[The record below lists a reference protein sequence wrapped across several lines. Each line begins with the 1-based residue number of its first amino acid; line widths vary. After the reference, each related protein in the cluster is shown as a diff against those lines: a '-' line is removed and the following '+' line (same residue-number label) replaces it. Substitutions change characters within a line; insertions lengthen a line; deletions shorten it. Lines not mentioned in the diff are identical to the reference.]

1 MLLWGLTSM
10 PVKTVLRKIVFSIS
24 LIMPLGACKHL
35 GFLFEPPS
43 TLKAVVEGDIKGVA
57 IHCEKTL
64 ELGNVHWEVMCKVSD
79 EIDVKYRTK
88 TINNGQT
95 KLEILIDK
103 QSGDTTKT
111 IAAPMVIVSR
121 DKPAILESVTEKGRI
136 AIKTE
141 PIR

>member
-1 MLLWGLTSM
+1 MQVKNIFRKLVLFMFLGTLLSG
-10 PVKTVLRKIVFSIS
+10 
-24 LIMPLGACKHL
+24 CKHL
-35 GFLFEPPS
+35 GLIFEPPS
-43 TLKAVVEGDIKGVA
+43 TLKAVVEGDVKGMA

-64 ELGNVHWEVMCKVSD
+64 ELGNVNWEVMCKVSD
-79 EIDVKYRTK
+79 EIDIKYRTK
-88 TINNGQT
+88 SINNSQT

-103 QSGDTTKT
+103 QSGDIKKT

-121 DKPAILESVTEKGRI
+121 GKPASIETVTEKGRI

>member
-1 MLLWGLTSM
+1 MQI
-10 PVKTVLRKIVFSIS
+10 KNVLRKLVLF
-24 LIMPLGACKHL
+24 MFLGALLSGCKHL
-35 GFLFEPPS
+35 GLIFEPPS
-43 TLKAVVEGDIKGVA
+43 TLKAVVEGDVKGMA

-64 ELGNVHWEVMCKVSD
+64 ELGNVNWEVMCKVSD
-79 EIDVKYRTK
+79 EIDIKYRTK
-88 TINNGQT
+88 SINNSQT

-103 QSGDTTKT
+103 QSGDIKKT

-121 DKPAILESVTEKGRI
+121 GKPASIETVTEKGRI